1 MKEWYLTR
9 YSTNTDASGEL
20 GGYVDY
26 EKALIAAEDFL
37 KVGDEW
43 DVAIHATVKS
53 YRICEDKDIPSLYL
67 VFAGDEYVLS
77 TTDVAEAERAAKEK
91 SGNVFACVPTGGY
104 VDMIN
109 DCAAKCGCRLI

>member
-1 MKEWYLTR
+1 MKKLYLTR
-9 YSTNTDASGEL
+9 YSTNTVADGEL

-26 EKALIAAEDFL
+26 ETALIAAEDFL

-43 DVAIHATVKS
+43 NVAVHVTVKS
-53 YRICEDKDIPSLYL
+53 YRICEGKDAPSLYL

-77 TTDVAEAERAAKEK
+77 TTDEDEAGRAAEEK
-91 SGNVFACVPTGGY
+91 GGSVFACVPTGGY

-109 DCAAKCGCRLI
+109 DSAAEYGYRLV